1 MTPPRP
7 IAARPA
13 HLAHPGATGAAGR
26 GRAAGWEAGRAPAA
40 ALLEV
45 LLALAL
51 FFGVAIGVMGG
62 LGTSIKAARDL
73 RLEAEAADMAVT
85 LLSEIELGIVAAE
98 EDGPTEYE
106 EPLEDWT
113 WQVAVTPVTSTL
125 TDLVLTRIEVVI
137 RNVPEDYTYRLYRL
151 RTEEDETL
159 AAAEETMPGFAEG
172 EASPFGTGGGGS
184 SSGGGGRSRGGAAP
198 PGEES
203 P

>member
-1 MTPPRP
+1 M
-7 IAARPA
+7 A
-13 HLAHPGATGAAGR
+13 
-26 GRAAGWEAGRAPAA
+26 APAA

-51 FFGVAIGVMGG
+51 FFGVAIAVMGG

-73 RLEAEAADMAVT
+73 RLEAEAADLAVT
-85 LLSEIELGIVAAE
+85 LLSEIELGVVAAE

-125 TDLVLTRIEVVI
+125 TELILTRIEIIV

-159 AAAEETMPGFAEG
+159 AAAEEETMPGFAEG
-172 EASPFGTGGGGS
+172 EAPPFGTGGGS
-184 SSGGGGRSRGGAAP
+184 SSGGSGRSRGGGAS

>member
-1 MTPPRP
+1 MIPRRP
-7 IAARPA
+7 IAAR
-13 HLAHPGATGAAGR
+13 
-26 GRAAGWEAGRAPAA
+26 AA

-62 LGTSIKAARDL
+62 LGTSIKAVRDI

-113 WQVAVTPVTSTL
+113 WQVAVTPVTSVL
-125 TDLVLTRIEVVI
+125 TELILTRIEIIV

-159 AAAEETMPGFAEG
+159 AAAEEAMPGFAEG
-172 EASPFGTGGGGS
+172 EASPFGTGGGS

>member
-1 MTPPRP
+1 M
-7 IAARPA
+7 A
-13 HLAHPGATGAAGR
+13 
-26 GRAAGWEAGRAPAA
+26 APAA

-51 FFGVAIGVMGG
+51 FFGVAIAVMGG

-73 RLEAEAADMAVT
+73 RLEAEAADLAVT
-85 LLSEIELGIVAAE
+85 LLSEIELGVVAAE

-125 TDLVLTRIEVVI
+125 TELILTRIEIIV

-159 AAAEETMPGFAEG
+159 AAAEEETMPGFAEG
-172 EASPFGTGGGGS
+172 EAPPFGTGGGS